1 MESREETRQK
11 TTQKAQE
18 KNQRTKR
25 SLERARRKKTR
36 SKARKTNGQKR
47 PRTYRF
53 PRKVGK
59 NRKSSRLTSTSKNW
73 ETKRKPTFSASKWQS
88 CPLRWSHFLTARR
101 WAEPTKQSLSTVW
114 WSVTK
119 MENFRWTWKL
129 LSCPCCSPTILI
141 FQVPTK
147 PRDTPRVWWWPSL
160 VGT

>member
-1 MESREETRQK
+1 MVVLNIHEPFSMSFFTPDPPDEEMGTMKKPASKMQKTAKSLKRPAASPGKLKKKSAEHTGEDDEKIEPTGKNRRRMESREETRQK

-59 NRKSSRLTSTSKNW
+59 NRKSSRLTSTSKN
-73 ETKRKPTFSASKWQS
+73 
-88 CPLRWSHFLTARR
+88 
-101 WAEPTKQSLSTVW
+101 
-114 WSVTK
+114 
-119 MENFRWTWKL
+119 
-129 LSCPCCSPTILI
+129 
-141 FQVPTK
+141 
-147 PRDTPRVWWWPSL
+147 
-160 VGT
+160 